1 MSYAQEPVATLPGL
15 RGVSGR
21 SGSAES
27 RGIETASG
35 IAEFLMH
42 YKFGIDEVMTK
53 VRILDEEFQL
63 RHAYNP
69 IEHVSSRLKSADSIR
84 AKALRKGVPLTASAV
99 AGAITDIA
107 GVRIVCS
114 FAADLYRLLEL
125 LGGQHDL
132 TVRDVKDY
140 IAEPKP
146 NGYRSLHALVE
157 VPVFL
162 SSGPVV
168 VPVEVQLRT
177 IAMDFWASLEHK
189 IHYKYDGDVPGDLL
203 DGLQESART
212 AARLDGEM
220 ELLHGRMLRHRG
232 QTALDATG

>member
-1 MSYAQEPVATLPGL
+1 
-15 RGVSGR
+15 
-21 SGSAES
+21 
-27 RGIETASG
+27 
-35 IAEFLMH
+35 
-42 YKFGIDEVMTK
+42 MTK

-84 AKALRKGVPLTASAV
+84 AKAERKGIPLNEQAV
-99 AGAITDIA
+99 TESITDIA
-107 GVRIVCS
+107 GIRIVCS
-114 FAADLYRLLEL
+114 FVADVYRLLEL
-125 LGGQHDL
+125 LAAQHDL
-132 TVRDVKDY
+132 HVRHVKDY

-146 NGYRSLHALVE
+146 NGYRSLHVLVE

-162 SSGPVV
+162 SSGPVL

-189 IHYKYDGDVPGDLL
+189 IHYKYDGDVPADLSG
-203 DGLQESART
+203 GLKESAGT

-220 ELLHGRMLRHRG
+220 ELLHGRMLRHRE
-232 QTALDATG
+232 QKSAVPK